1 MGRPGP
7 LTVTELTQMIA
18 STLDAAFPPLWVE
31 GELADV
37 ATSTSGHVYFNLR
50 DGSSQLKAVMFRRT
64 AAKLPHA
71 PENGS
76 HVLVF
81 GKLSVYEPRGE
92 YQIVVEEME
101 PRGIGALQAAIQ
113 KLYER
118 LVEEGLFDQERKIP
132 LPLFPSSVGI
142 VTSSTGA
149 AIRDIL
155 KVFREREAGIR
166 VVLSPALVQGEN
178 APQSIIDAIRLLEEH
193 GNVDLIMIGR
203 GGGSFED
210 LLAFSDEGVVRA
222 VAGCLIPTVSA
233 VGHEIDTVLTDM
245 AADVRAPTPS
255 AAAQM
260 VVKSRTEIET
270 TLRHLMSGLISSMR
284 WKIENARMVLS
295 TARSGLVPPQHSLH
309 RARMRLDELGF
320 RMQNQVMA
328 TLSEKRSYLSRLD
341 GLIASMGPE
350 SVLKRGYAILLKE
363 DGTAVR
369 GPGDVD
375 VDEDLLARLADGSID
390 VKVTDTDG

>member
-18 STLDAAFPPLWVE
+18 STLDAAFPSLWVE

-37 ATSTSGHVYFNLR
+37 STSTSGHVYFNLR

-64 AAKLPHA
+64 AARLPFT

-76 HVLVF
+76 HVLVS

-118 LVEEGLFDQERKIP
+118 LEEEGLFDQERKIP
-132 LPLFPSSVGI
+132 LPPFPSAVGI

-149 AIRDIL
+149 AIRDIQ
-155 KVFREREAGIR
+155 KVFREREAGMR

-178 APQSIIDAIRLLEEH
+178 APQSIVDAIRLLEDH
-193 GNVDLIMIGR
+193 GDVDLIIIGR

-255 AAAQM
+255 AAAQI
-260 VVKSRTEIET
+260 VAKSRPEVEA
-270 TLRHLMSGLISSMR
+270 TLRHLLSGLVSSAR
-284 WKIENARMVLS
+284 WKIENARKMLL
-295 TARSGLVPPQHSLH
+295 AAQSGLVPPQHSLQ

-320 RMQNQVMA
+320 RMQNRVNA
-328 TLSEKRSYLSRLD
+328 TLSEKRSHLTSLD
-341 GLIASMGPE
+341 GLLASMGPE

-363 DGTAVR
+363 DGAAVR
-369 GPGDVD
+369 RPHDVD
-375 VDEDLLARLADGSID
+375 LGEELSARLSEGSIN
-390 VKVTDTDG
+390 VKVTDVDK

>member
-37 ATSTSGHVYFNLR
+37 STSTSGHVYFNLR
-50 DGSSQLKAVMFRRT
+50 DGSSQLKAVMFRR
-64 AAKLPHA
+64 AAARLPYA
-71 PENGS
+71 PGNGS

-118 LVEEGLFDQERKIP
+118 LSEEGLFDQERKTP
-132 LPLFPSSVGI
+132 LPPFPSAVGI

-149 AIRDIL
+149 AIRDMQ
-155 KVFREREAGIR
+155 KVFKERKTGMR
-166 VVLSPALVQGEN
+166 MVLSPALVQGEN
-178 APQSIIDAIRLLEEH
+178 APQSIINALRLLEEH
-193 GNVDLIMIGR
+193 GDVDLIIIGR

-222 VAGCLIPTVSA
+222 IAGCLVPTVSA

-260 VVKSRTEIET
+260 VAKSRTEIEA
-270 TLRHLMSGLISSMR
+270 TLRHLMSELISSVR
-284 WKIENARMVLS
+284 WKIENARMMIS
-295 TARSGLVPPQHSLH
+295 AAQTGLVPPQHSLQ
-309 RARMRLDELGF
+309 RARIRLDELGF
-320 RMQNQVMA
+320 RMQNRVRA
-328 TLSEKRSYLSRLD
+328 TLSERRSHLSRLD
-341 GLIASMGPE
+341 GLLASMGPE

-369 GPGDVD
+369 RPDDVL
-375 VDEDLLARLADGSID
+375 VGEDLTAKLSERSIG
-390 VKVTDTDG
+390 VKVTDTD

>member
-1 MGRPGP
+1 MGRPSP

-18 STLDAAFPPLWVE
+18 STLDAAFPLLWVE
-31 GELADV
+31 GELVDV
-37 ATSTSGHVYFNLR
+37 STSTSGHVYFNLR

-64 AAKLPHA
+64 AARLPYA

-101 PRGIGALQAAIQ
+101 PRGIGALQAAIH
-113 KLYER
+113 KLYEK
-118 LVEEGLFDQERKIP
+118 LAEEGLFDQERKIP

-155 KVFREREAGIR
+155 KVFRERETGIR

-178 APQSIIDAIRLLEEH
+178 ASRSIIDAIHLLEDH

-210 LLAFSDEGVVRA
+210 LMAFSDEGVVRA

-233 VGHEIDTVLTDM
+233 VGHEIDTALMDM

-260 VVKSRTEIET
+260 VAKSRTEIEV
-270 TLRHLMSGLISSMR
+270 TLRHLMSGLISSVR
-284 WKIENARMVLS
+284 WKIENSKMVLS
-295 TARSGLVPPQHSLH
+295 AARSRLVPPQHSLH
-309 RARMRLDELGF
+309 RARIFLDELGF

-328 TLSEKRSYLSRLD
+328 TLSERRSYLSRLD
-341 GLIASMGPE
+341 GLLVSMGPD

-363 DGTAVR
+363 DGIAVR
-369 GPGDVD
+369 RPDDVL
-375 VDEDLLARLADGSID
+375 VGEDLTAKLSERSIG
-390 VKVTDTDG
+390 VKVTDTD